1 MRYGRGDHRLGIG
14 ELSARTGA
22 SHRSLRHYE
31 ALGLLPAERASN
43 GYRYFGEEAVELVQ
57 RIKAL
62 LALGLPLR
70 SVREVLSCVRTKEL
84 HVVAGCQQLRDTLD
98 DELRRLDAVEA
109 RVQETRR
116 AITAVLRRRSS
127 SVMGPACPTK
137 GEWA

>member
-1 MRYGRGDHRLGIG
+1 MRGTRADHRLSIG
-14 ELSARTGA
+14 ELSSRTGA

-43 GYRYFGEEAVELVQ
+43 GYRSYGEDAVELVQ

-70 SVREVLSCVRTKEL
+70 AVREVMSCVRTSEL
-84 HVVAGCQQLRDTLD
+84 QVVERCQQLHDTLD
-98 DELRRLDAVEA
+98 DELRRLDAVET

-116 AITAVLRRRSS
+116 AITAVLQTA
-127 SVMGPACPTK
+127 VIPDPACRASHH
-137 GEWA
+137 G